1 MRAVP
6 LRLVAALCL
15 LALGVGGCEAINDAT
30 APIDRGKLLD
40 DMSAQLD
47 RGKAVA
53 YHADYQLAGGNRANV
68 GQQIAPPRTV
78 YGYPGGMIVVGVGD
92 QTQCHTVTRPAKCE
106 VKSITLTGVGVPST
120 YAEATKHGLITAPVV
135 VDLLKVAAMQPG
147 AAVKPHDT
155 TIAGQQ
161 ASCLEVSGL
170 TDASSPSFS
179 ACVTAE
185 GVLASFKG
193 VVGEVNIDQALIE
206 VTRRVSEDS
215 FSLPAGADVV
225 DLRPRASAASIG

>member
-15 LALGVGGCEAINDAT
+15 AAFGVGGCEAINEAT
-30 APIDRGKLLD
+30 APIERGELLD
-40 DMSAQLD
+40 DMSTQLD
-47 RGKAVA
+47 RGKSVL
-53 YHADYQLAGGNRANV
+53 YHADYQLAGGYKASV
-68 GQQIAPPRTV
+68 GQQIAPARTV
-78 YGYPGGMIVVGVGD
+78 YRYPGGMILVHGSD
-92 QTQCHTVTRPAKCE
+92 QTSCNTTSRPAKCD
-106 VKSITLTGVGVPST
+106 VNSITLAGAGVPST

-135 VDLLKVAAMQPG
+135 VDLLKVAALEPG
-147 AAVKPHDT
+147 ASVEPHDT

-170 TDASSPSFS
+170 TDAISPAFS

-193 VVGEVNIDQALIE
+193 LVGGVNVDQALIE
-206 VTRRVSEDS
+206 VTKRVAEDA
-215 FSLPAGADVV
+215 FSLPVGADVA

>member
-6 LRLVAALCL
+6 LRLVAAACL
-15 LALGVGGCEAINDAT
+15 AVVSLAGCEAINDAT

-40 DMSAQLD
+40 DMSTQLD
-47 RGKAVA
+47 RGKTVL
-53 YHADYQLAGGNRANV
+53 YHADYQLTGGYRASV

-78 YGYPGGMIVVGVGD
+78 YGYPGGMIIVHGGD
-92 QTQCHTVTRPAKCE
+92 QTQCNTVARPAKCE
-106 VKSITLTGVGVPST
+106 VNSIALASAGVPTT

-135 VDLLKVAAMQPG
+135 NDLLKVAALQPG
-147 AAVKPHDT
+147 ASVKPHDT

-170 TDASSPSFS
+170 TEALSPAFT

-193 VVGEVNIDQALIE
+193 LVGGVNVDQALIE
-206 VTRRVSEDS
+206 VTKRLNDEA
-215 FSLPAGADVV
+215 FALPVGADVV
-225 DLRPRASAASIG
+225 DLRPRASPLSIG